1 MTRRI
6 VAIRPEPGLTETLT
20 RAHHMGLRVTGLP
33 LSQAEPVGWTPP
45 AVAYD
50 GLLVGSANVFRHGGS
65 ELEKLRDVPV
75 LAVGE
80 RTADAARRTGWRVE
94 ATGEG
99 GLQALLDA
107 LPAQPRRLLRL
118 AGEQRVELAVPDS
131 VEIDTVTLYRMRH
144 HQVTPAQGALF
155 SRGSVVL
162 LHSGEA
168 AAHFARECERSGIE
182 RNALSLAALAPRIA
196 EAAGPGWGK
205 VRVAPAPNDAALLA
219 IAGELCE
226 SP

>member
-1 MTRRI
+1 
-6 VAIRPEPGLTETLT
+6 
-20 RAHHMGLRVTGLP
+20 MGLRVTGLP
-33 LSQAEPVGWTPP
+33 LSQAEPVEWTAP

-50 GLLVGSANVFRHGGS
+50 GLLVGSANVFRHGGA
-65 ELEKLRDVPV
+65 ELDKLRDVPV

-80 RTADAARRTGWRVE
+80 RTADAARRAGWRVE
-94 ATGEG
+94 AAGQG

-107 LPAQPRRLLRL
+107 LSPQPRRLLRL
-118 AGEQRVELAVPDS
+118 AGEQRVELAAPDS
-131 VEIDTVTLYRMRH
+131 VEIDTVTLYRVRH
-144 HQVTPAQGALF
+144 HRLTPAQAALF

-168 AAHFARECERSGIE
+168 AAHFARECDRSGID
-182 RNALSLAALAPRIA
+182 RSALSVAALAPRIA
-196 EAAGPGWGK
+196 EAAGPGWGT
-205 VRVAPAPNDAALLA
+205 VEVAPAPNDAALLA